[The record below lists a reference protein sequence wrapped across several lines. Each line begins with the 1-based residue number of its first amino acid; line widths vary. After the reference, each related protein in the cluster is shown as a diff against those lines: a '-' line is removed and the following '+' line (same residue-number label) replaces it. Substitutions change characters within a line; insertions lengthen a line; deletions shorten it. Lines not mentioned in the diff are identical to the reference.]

1 MRHILSILIL
11 LFTFSCST
19 YSESEKNDFDK
30 KIEAYIKK
38 NKLNLK
44 RSNSGLYFKITKEG
58 EGRYVKFTDKVSFT
72 YKGSFLSGKVFDH
85 QEKPVEFDVKA
96 LISAWREIMLE
107 LKKGGEAYL
116 IAPPQLGYGDN
127 KLDDI
132 PQNSILVYELQL
144 VDVK

>member
-1 MRHILSILIL
+1 MKLIL
-11 LFTFSCST
+11 PLLLLFIGFSCST
-19 YSESEKNDFDK
+19 YSESEKDDFDK
-30 KIEAYIKK
+30 KIEAHIKK
-38 NKLNLK
+38 NKLDLK

-58 EGRYVKFTDKVSFT
+58 EGRLVKFTDKVSFT
-72 YKGSFLSGKVFDH
+72 YKGSFLNGKVFDY

-96 LISAWREIMLE
+96 LIGAWREIMLE